1 MNKVWEALGGVK
13 VGMALMVFV
22 VSTVLLCVKFITEDA
37 WTYMATFCVLTA
49 VGGDK
54 PVPPLHQGGMK
65 ERQDEGHPLRRA
77 QCAKRH
83 SSC

>member
-49 VGGDK
+49 VGGNLVGMGIHAFAK
-54 PVPPLHQGGMK
+54 NPQASVETPANPQG
-65 ERQDEGHPLRRA
+65 
-77 QCAKRH
+77 
-83 SSC
+83 